1 MSRLMAWSVMKS
13 ASYVCIERVITRYR
27 AFCYVQAYAPI
38 QSARVSIER
47 LARRIDVPT
56 TFGVGVLECIGVGCL
71 ARTKAPAH
79 CCCCAVRT
87 PFQTTPHLTS
97 LDRSARQPTTHK
109 QSESKNT
116 RSIWQLYSSPSAV
129 SSKVPSSISSPR
141 PFSLGTR
148 KANTPTPVSVLL
160 VNAIAVLSE
169 DRFLARSTYSTI
181 TPA

>member
-1 MSRLMAWSVMKS
+1 MSRLTRPYSLRESRLKGSLAVLMCQRHLMLVWTLEVHVSGTDKS
-13 ASYVCIERVITRYR
+13 PR
-27 AFCYVQAYAPI
+27 ALLLLLRCPNK
-38 QSARVSIER
+38 
-47 LARRIDVPT
+47 
-56 TFGVGVLECIGVGCL
+56 G
-71 ARTKAPAH
+71 
-79 CCCCAVRT
+79 T

-109 QSESKNT
+109 QFESKNT

-141 PFSLGTR
+141 PFSPGTR